1 MPKGGNMSECKEI
14 NWGVEW
20 KGFNS
25 YFNELD
31 YLPEYN
37 PKFTG
42 DFITI
47 RKQKEKCETAVYA
60 NTKE

>member
-1 MPKGGNMSECKEI
+1 MSECKEI